1 LLKRNSSVGLII
13 VSVILFSLTGC
24 GEGSKVNRVIGKV
37 VGFFSPRIKT
47 SEVNNN
53 VSISSTLPSASEGN
67 NSNTMDTTKIDTAK
81 EVIQALNWE
90 KFYYDDLGKPDPFEP
105 LITKKTISKGL
116 HVEQAE
122 LVGII
127 SGAGGYLALVKEKGG
142 AGYVLREGDGI
153 VGGKVSHIDKNSI
166 TFSMFQFGVHSTVV
180 LHLKEREGEK

>member
-1 LLKRNSSVGLII
+1 LLKRKRNSSVGLII
-13 VSVILFSLTGC
+13 LSVILFSFAGC
-24 GEGSKVNRVIGKV
+24 REGSKVNRVIGKV

-53 VSISSTLPSASEGN
+53 VSISSTLPATSKGN
-67 NSNTMDTTKIDTAK
+67 NTMDTTKIDTAK
-81 EVIQALNWE
+81 EVLQAMNWE
-90 KFYYDDLGKPDPFEP
+90 KFRYDDLGKPDPFEP
-105 LITKKTISKGL
+105 LITKKSISKGL